1 MRKSVIFLTFWIA
14 LNPLHLVA
22 QDKDFGELSLDSLL
36 SVKVS
41 TVSKYEQFTSE
52 APSSITVITKEDI
65 KAYGY
70 QNLEQ
75 LLNSVSGFYTSYDR
89 NYSYLGLRGFS
100 RPSDYNNRFLVLI
113 DGYVVND
120 NVYNSIVIGNA
131 FSMVAMEDIEQ
142 IEIVKGPGS
151 VLYGTSALFAVINII
166 TKTGAGIDGL
176 SASVE
181 AGSYGRKYG
190 NINYGKQFDNELDI
204 ALSANWGK
212 IEGQDLYFVEYDQL
226 ENNNGIAV
234 GLDKEEFYGGNF
246 RMKYKGL
253 KFLLATEGRVKDIPT
268 GAYDTDFNDRS
279 YTFDHMAL
287 VGLSYNKKINA
298 RSSFIAKSYL
308 NNVYFNG
315 VYLYDGE
322 PYNDLSKGTYS
333 GIDAQ
338 YLNDFAENHRLVVG
352 MEYQNHFKAYYK
364 AWDNYDTYVD
374 QNFPYHIFSFY
385 IQDEYNL
392 TSNLAF
398 TAGLRYDKHS
408 ELEGGLTPRA
418 ALIYHPSENTS
429 LKALYGQAFRNPNVF
444 ERKIGDGFDLMPN
457 INLKREQVKTMELVI
472 EQRINRNIQA
482 TLNVYSNHINNLI
495 DQVTNEDEFLQY
507 QNISEVVS
515 KGMEAEFRLTTSG
528 IKGYASY
535 SFQLSETKDTGEE
548 LTNSPTHLV
557 KSGVNFPISKYLT
570 FGMENFYETERL
582 TIYNTYSDPF
592 WLCNI
597 NLNISPFIKANLN
610 ILKGITLAARVNN
623 VFDSNYGLPGGF
635 EHIQNLIFQNGR
647 NYSFRLNMKF

>member
-1 MRKSVIFLTFWIA
+1 MRKSVIYLTFCIA
-14 LNPLHLVA
+14 LIPLHLLA
-22 QDKDFGELSLDSLL
+22 QDKDIGELSLDSLL
-36 SVKVS
+36 STKVS

-52 APSSITVITKEDI
+52 APSSISVITKEDI

-75 LLNSVSGFYTSYDR
+75 LFNSVSGFYTSYDR

-100 RPSDYNNRFLVLI
+100 RPTDFNNRFLVLI

-181 AGSYGRKYG
+181 AGSYGRKYA
-190 NINYGKQFDNELDI
+190 NINYGKKFDNELDI
-204 ALSANWGK
+204 ALSANGGK
-212 IEGQDLYFVEYDQL
+212 IEGQDLYFVEYDQP
-226 ENNNGIAV
+226 ENNDGIAL
-234 GLDKEEFYGGNF
+234 GLDNEEFYGGNF

-253 KFLLATEGRVKDIPT
+253 KFVLATEGRVKDIPT
-268 GAYDTDFNDRS
+268 GVYESDFNARS
-279 YTFDHMAL
+279 YTIDRMTL

-298 RSSFIAKSYL
+298 RSSFLAKSYM
-308 NNVYFNG
+308 NNFYFNG

-322 PYNDLSKGTYS
+322 PYNDLSKGTYA

-364 AWDNYDTYVD
+364 GWDNYDTYVD

-408 ELEGGLTPRA
+408 ELDGGLTPRA
-418 ALIYHPSENTS
+418 ALIYHPSKNTS
-429 LKALYGQAFRNPNVF
+429 LKALYGQAFRNPNVY
-444 ERKIGDGFDLMPN
+444 ERNIGDGFDLMSN
-457 INLKREQVKTMELVI
+457 INLKREQVKTIELVI
-472 EQRINRNIQA
+472 EQHINRNIQA
-482 TLNVYSNHINNLI
+482 TLNLYSNHISNLI
-495 DQVTNEDEFLQY
+495 DQATNEDEFLQY
-507 QNISEVVS
+507 LNVSDVVS
-515 KGMEAEFRLTTSG
+515 KGMETELRLDISG

-557 KSGVNFPISKYLT
+557 KSGVNFPISQYLT

-582 TIYNTYSDPF
+582 TVYNTYSDPF

-597 NLNISPFIKANLN
+597 NLNISPFLTSNSGF
-610 ILKGITLAARVNN
+610 LKGITLAAKVNN

-635 EHIQNLIFQNGR
+635 EHLQNLIFQNGR

>member
-1 MRKSVIFLTFWIA
+1 MKKPVIFLIFCLA
-14 LNPLHLVA
+14 LTPWLLVA
-22 QDKDFGELSLDSLL
+22 QDKDFGDLSLDSLL

-75 LLNSVSGFYTSYDR
+75 LFNSVSGFYTSNDR

-113 DGYVVND
+113 NGYVLND
-120 NVYNSIVIGNA
+120 NVYNSVVIGNA

-166 TKTGAGIDGL
+166 TRTGAGLDGL
-176 SASVE
+176 NASVE
-181 AGSYGRKYG
+181 VGSFERKYG
-190 NINYGKQFDNELDI
+190 NINYGKKFDNELDI
-204 ALSANWGK
+204 ALSANWGE
-212 IEGQDLYFVEYDQL
+212 IEGQDLYFEEYDQP
-226 ENNNGIAV
+226 ENNDGIAV
-234 GLDKEEFYGGNF
+234 GLDREEFFGGNF

-253 KFLLATEGRVKDIPT
+253 KLLLAADGRLKDIPT
-268 GAYDTDFNDRS
+268 AAYETDFNDRS

-287 VGLSYNKKINA
+287 VGLSYTKKINA
-298 RSSFIAKSYL
+298 RSSCIAKSYL
-308 NNVYFNG
+308 NNLYYNG

-322 PYNDLSKGTYS
+322 PYNDLSKGTYA
-333 GIDAQ
+333 GIDVQ

-352 MEYQNHFKAYYK
+352 MEYQNHFKAYHK
-364 AWDNYDTYVD
+364 ASDNYNTYVD
-374 QNFPYHIFSFY
+374 QNFPYHISSFY

-398 TAGLRYDKHS
+398 IAGLRYDKHS
-408 ELEGGLTPRA
+408 ELDGGLTPRA
-418 ALIYHPSENTS
+418 ALIYHPSKNTS
-429 LKALYGQAFRNPNVF
+429 LKALYGQAFRNPNIF
-444 ERKIGDGFDLMPN
+444 ERRVGDGLSFIPN
-457 INLKREQVKTMELVI
+457 INLKREQVKTMEIVI
-472 EQRINRNIQA
+472 EQHINRNIQA
-482 TLNVYSNHINNLI
+482 TFNMYSNHINNLI
-495 DQVTNEDEFLQY
+495 DQVTNEDMLLQY
-507 QNISEVVS
+507 QNISNVIS
-515 KGMEAEFRLTTSG
+515 KGIEAELRLNISG

-535 SFQLSETKDTGEE
+535 SFQVSENKDTGEE
-548 LTNSPTHLV
+548 LTNSPAHLV
-557 KSGVNFPISKYLT
+557 KSGVNFPLTRFVT

-582 TIYNTYSDPF
+582 TVYNTKSDPF

-597 NLNISPFIKANLN
+597 NINISPFPKANSN
-610 ILKGITLAARVNN
+610 ILNGITLAAKINN
-623 VFDSNYGLPGGF
+623 VFDANYGLPGGF
-635 EHIQNLIFQNGR
+635 EHIQNLIYQNGR
-647 NYSFRLNMKF
+647 NFTLRLNINF